1 MTEEVVTAQRAG
13 FMSRLTAFV
22 LDAVILAASLRGTA
36 WFLIATGKVLR
47 GFHHWID
54 PVAITGA
61 VLPVLAAIY
70 LTAFW
75 GFFGQTP
82 GKWVMG
88 LKVVRE
94 GGGPLSFGRALLR
107 FAGYLLSALPAYAG
121 FIWILGPRRRGWHD
135 RIADTEV
142 VYVRR
147 RPVEGARALARA
159 PSA

>member
-1 MTEEVVTAQRAG
+1 MSEEVVTAQRAG
-13 FMSRLTAFV
+13 FMSRLTAFI

-36 WFLIATGKVLR
+36 WFVVATGKVLR
-47 GFHHWID
+47 GFHHWIN
-54 PVAITGA
+54 PVALAGT

-70 LTAFW
+70 LVVFW
-75 GFFGQTP
+75 RLFGQTP
-82 GKWVMG
+82 GKWLMG
-88 LKVVRE
+88 LKVVRP
-94 GGGPLSFGRALLR
+94 GGAPLSFGRALLR
-107 FAGYLLSALPAYAG
+107 FAGYLLSALPAYVG

-135 RIADTEV
+135 RLAGTEV